1 MCSAT
6 AVHSVTERPI
16 NTKFPLPQSTAIR
29 ETHMVTSTDQVH
41 SLEVRH
47 AIPAALPTATE
58 MLHLLH
64 NSEGDNKVSIN
75 FVADCS
81 RKLLG
86 TAVHGEFFVQLY
98 MVSSLCRCTW

>member
-1 MCSAT
+1 MLM
-6 AVHSVTERPI
+6 E
-16 NTKFPLPQSTAIR
+16 
-29 ETHMVTSTDQVH
+29 TSTVQEQ

-58 MLHLLH
+58 MLDPLH

-86 TAVHGEFFVQLY
+86 TA
-98 MVSSLCRCTW
+98 CTW